1 MQQPMQVSMQDNV
14 AALYGD
20 RRVTA
25 VVDIIERLSFAGDLQ
40 GIMEIVR
47 TSARQL
53 TGADGVAF
61 VLRESDQCYY
71 ADESAISPLWK
82 GQRFPM
88 QACVSGWAMLNGRTA
103 VIPDIYKDP
112 RVPHDAYRLT
122 FVKSMVMVPVRPED
136 PVGAI
141 GAYWATQHTASEEEV
156 AILQAIARSTALA
169 LTNVQLLAF
178 LREAA
183 ERAEAHATELK
194 RTNAAKTQF
203 LASASHDLRQPVQS
217 ILMLTGV
224 IGPYIGEGG
233 QPHYLQLQQSL
244 GVLKGLLDSLLD
256 VSKIDAGLV
265 EPEVKEIL
273 LASVFDQ
280 IEAAFRQSTEAKGL
294 EWHVVPS
301 AAVIRTDPLLLL
313 RVLHNLVENAVR
325 YTDEGRILIDSRRKG
340 DVIRIEVQDSG
351 QGIPAEAQGE
361 IFNEFYQVGNP
372 ERDRSQGLGM
382 GLAIVK
388 KLAELLEH
396 EVGVTSRAGE
406 GSTFW
411 IEIPVAPGQHSPVAL
426 ARPQTLD
433 GTGRL
438 IVLIEDDVI
447 VRMALKALFE
457 GWGFTVLAGES
468 GEEAVE
474 QLRSS
479 GAAPSI
485 ILADY
490 RLRERRLGTDAIRY
504 IEACL
509 GRPVPALVLTGE
521 IGGACDKDAAASG
534 YPVLRKPVTPEQL
547 QTAILQRIA
556 EVNLGGVACTQKV
569 N

>member
-1 MQQPMQVSMQDNV
+1 MQQPMQTSMQDNV
-14 AALYGD
+14 AALRGD
-20 RRVTA
+20 HRVAA
-25 VVDIIERLSFAGDLQ
+25 VVDIVERLSFAGDLQ

-53 TGADGVAF
+53 TGADGVTF
-61 VLRESDQCYY
+61 VLRENDQCYY

-88 QACVSGWAMLNGRTA
+88 QACVSGWAMLNGRTV

-141 GAYWATQHTASEEEV
+141 GAYWATQHAASEEEL

-169 LTNVQLLAF
+169 LTNLQLVAS

-183 ERAEAHATELK
+183 RRAEGHAAELT
-194 RTNAAKTQF
+194 RANAAKTQF

-217 ILMLTGV
+217 ILMLTEA
-224 IGPYIGEGG
+224 IGSHIAEGG

-265 EPEVKEIL
+265 EPKVKDVP

-280 IEAAFRQSTEAKGL
+280 IEATFRQGAEANGL
-294 EWHVVPS
+294 AWYVVPS
-301 AAVIRTDPLLLL
+301 AAVVRTDPLLLL
-313 RVLHNLVENAVR
+313 RILHNLVENAVR
-325 YTDEGRILIDSRRKG
+325 YTDEGRILIDNRRKG
-340 DVIRIEVQDSG
+340 EVIRIEVQDSG
-351 QGIPAEAQGE
+351 RGIPAEAQDE

-372 ERDRSQGLGM
+372 ERDRSYGLGM

-388 KLAELLEH
+388 KLAGLLKH
-396 EVGVTSRAGE
+396 EVGVASRAGE

-411 IEIPVAPGQHSPVAL
+411 IEIPVAPGQHLPVVR

-433 GTGRL
+433 GAGRL
-438 IVLIEDDVI
+438 IVLVEDDVI
-447 VRMALKALFE
+447 VRMALQAMFE
-457 GWGFTVLAGES
+457 GWGFRVIAVES

-474 QLRSS
+474 QLRAS
-479 GAAPSI
+479 GEAPSI

-490 RLRERRLGTDAIRY
+490 RLRQRRLGTDAIRC
-504 IEACL
+504 IEAFL
-509 GRPVPALVLTGE
+509 GRPAPALVLTGE

-534 YPVLRKPVTPEQL
+534 YPVLRKPVTPDQL
-547 QTAILQRIA
+547 QAAILQRIA
-556 EVNLGGVACTQKV
+556 EVSLGGTASAQQV